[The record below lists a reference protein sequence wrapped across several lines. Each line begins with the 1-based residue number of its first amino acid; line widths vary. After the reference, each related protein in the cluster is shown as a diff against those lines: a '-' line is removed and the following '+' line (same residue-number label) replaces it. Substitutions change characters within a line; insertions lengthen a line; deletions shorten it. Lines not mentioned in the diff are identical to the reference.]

1 MSEDVKELNEEELE
15 QAAGGTLHLIY
26 YVYECSDCES
36 TFSSSY
42 YKNNCPYCKS
52 ANIRVIRIDGT
63 FYGDTR
69 EDICEHFAD
78 ADFAAG
84 RCADIDGWD

>member
-1 MSEDVKELNEEELE
+1 MSEDVRELNEEELE

-42 YKNNCPYCKS
+42 YKNNCPIKKIS
-52 ANIRVIRIDGT
+52 AILYLQQIRVHKNPFTSIGSDCTNRL
-63 FYGDTR
+63 
-69 EDICEHFAD
+69 
-78 ADFAAG
+78 
-84 RCADIDGWD
+84 